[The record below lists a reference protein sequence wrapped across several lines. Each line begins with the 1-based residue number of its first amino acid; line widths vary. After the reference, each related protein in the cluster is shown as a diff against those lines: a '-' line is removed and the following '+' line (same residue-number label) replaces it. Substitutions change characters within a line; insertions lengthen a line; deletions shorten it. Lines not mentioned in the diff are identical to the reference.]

1 MNDEIEEDIVLEP
14 DEVQPISARDALVTS
29 GAMSSVV
36 GVDQSIESLNLKEFD
51 YVEEVRNTPNG
62 KREEDKQTE
71 TEAFKERQ
79 RKSQEY

>member
-1 MNDEIEEDIVLEP
+1 MNDEIEEDIVPEP
-14 DEVQPISARDALVTS
+14 EDEQPISAIDALVTS

-62 KREEDKQTE
+62 KREEDKQVIPQTG
-71 TEAFKERQ
+71 KEKQ
-79 RKSQEY
+79 KQS

>member
-1 MNDEIEEDIVLEP
+1 MI
-14 DEVQPISARDALVTS
+14 DALVTS

-62 KREEDKQTE
+62 KREEDKQATS
-71 TEAFKERQ
+71 EAEKEKQ
-79 RKSQEY
+79 K